1 MAVRKKKM
9 WKPAFGSRE
18 SELGDIVPVSVPD
31 IKSFMRDC
39 FENLI
44 RGNALSFL
52 GYPLKYQEQCN
63 HSVVFACHLN
73 FKKLEAKFEAQWRY
87 QCLL

>member
-1 MAVRKKKM
+1 MC
-9 WKPAFGSRE
+9 KPTFGSRE
-18 SELGDIVPVSVPD
+18 SELEDIVPVSVPD

-44 RGNALSFL
+44 QGNARSFL

-63 HSVVFACHLN
+63 PSVVFACHLN
-73 FKKLEAKFEAQWRY
+73 FKKLEAKFEAQWRH
-87 QCLL
+87 